1 MFCGKHDTEGV
12 TACSTRECGALYKHP
27 SVSPALTQGIL
38 ERDARD
44 SSRDVAPLQPAAD
57 AVAPLQPAADAVII
71 DTSHLDADAVLAEAM
86 RWVAIKLPGLAQ
98 QP

>member
-1 MFCGKHDTEGV
+1 
-12 TACSTRECGALYKHP
+12 LYKHP

-44 SSRDVAPLQPAAD
+44 SSRD
-57 AVAPLQPAADAVII
+57 VAPLQPAADAVII